1 MPAKYAKDLAE
12 HVQKVIATQ
21 GKGDLPSLQILEEL
35 FEQLYFA
42 SLQTEEGENV
52 ICRVAYIDSQNPDP
66 NPPDRIVKQRWQ
78 YHRLGTEIELN
89 TRNLI
94 KLSKAVDP
102 WASTLAVH
110 VSDTGGLRIWG
121 LIDQVVHQSTFVHKE
136 SDAGP
141 ETPGSFQVSAEG
153 VGEIA
158 VHRGYIFV
166 GRLRQNI
173 LVTSELAALDY
184 GPVNKKLSRQIEIF
198 QSKAKRLVGDAEYDR
213 RGHWNASLQDE
224 WITALSRILI
234 GVKRYG
240 HGGAVLLSDKSDG
253 LTARYDLKYPR
264 LSDALDRL
272 ASLSILRT
280 SLSDNIHEK
289 YLDSA
294 PSKHSLPLSLYRSE
308 KSIRNEIE
316 ETQDEITGGVRFLS
330 SLSRVD
336 GLLWFSQNLSLQGF
350 GVLIQTS
357 AEPEKV
363 FRSENARG
371 TKLTEIDIHNFGTRH
386 RSMMRQCHFDPEAVG
401 FVVSQDGDVRAI
413 TSLNNKVIIWENIR
427 LQRQRNAKQVS
438 NSGSDGNA

>member
-1 MPAKYAKDLAE
+1 MPAKYARDLAE

-78 YHRLGTEIELN
+78 YHRLGTEIEFN

-158 VHRGYIFV
+158 VHPGYIFV

-198 QSKAKRLVGDAEYDR
+198 QSKVKRLVGDAEYDR
-213 RGHWNASLQDE
+213 RGHWNAGLQDE

-330 SLSRVD
+330 SL
-336 GLLWFSQNLSLQGF
+336 
-350 GVLIQTS
+350 
-357 AEPEKV
+357 
-363 FRSENARG
+363 
-371 TKLTEIDIHNFGTRH
+371 
-386 RSMMRQCHFDPEAVG
+386 
-401 FVVSQDGDVRAI
+401 
-413 TSLNNKVIIWENIR
+413 
-427 LQRQRNAKQVS
+427 
-438 NSGSDGNA
+438 